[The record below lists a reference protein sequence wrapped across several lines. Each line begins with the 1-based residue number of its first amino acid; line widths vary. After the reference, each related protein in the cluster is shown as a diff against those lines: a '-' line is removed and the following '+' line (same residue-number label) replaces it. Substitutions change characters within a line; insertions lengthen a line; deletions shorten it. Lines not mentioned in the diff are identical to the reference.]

1 MLASDIGGPKFLRT
15 SIAKLAPPI
24 CYELVETFRRARSF
38 LLMTD
43 DRMILEYNWISNEYR
58 SRLGG
63 AFSSG
68 EHSFE
73 TLAAARHD
81 LRLIGLRIGD
91 KTDVCTWRVEFME
104 PVAERA
110 DTLRLG
116 SWANRNRK
124 RAKRPDPSAYRQNG

>member
-1 MLASDIGGPKFLRT
+1 
-15 SIAKLAPPI
+15 
-24 CYELVETFRRARSF
+24 
-38 LLMTD
+38 MTD
-43 DRMILEYNWISNEYR
+43 DTMILEYNWISNEYR
-58 SRLGG
+58 LRLGG

-91 KTDVCTWRVEFME
+91 KTNVCTWPVEFME

-110 DTLRLG
+110 DTFWLG
-116 SWANRNRK
+116 SWANRNGK
-124 RAKRPDPSAYRQNG
+124 RVKRPDPSAYRQNG